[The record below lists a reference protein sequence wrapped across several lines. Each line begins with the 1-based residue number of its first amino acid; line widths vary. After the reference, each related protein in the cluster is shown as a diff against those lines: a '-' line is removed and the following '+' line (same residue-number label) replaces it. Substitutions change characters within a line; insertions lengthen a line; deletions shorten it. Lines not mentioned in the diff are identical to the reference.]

1 MRISIIGVG
10 DVEYH
15 FQRLLGMSK
24 EEFTRHIDG
33 IGEVLAQSGIDIVIT
48 PDMGSPLEVAK
59 VFRSKKPRGRVYGL
73 VPKSDLDFGM
83 EHILRYMDAEV
94 DGERVFDDFIDAGN
108 WYKLDVSKA
117 ATGDDVLL
125 LGKSLG
131 SVGEFAL
138 GFYIYKLL
146 AKKKPLV
153 KVERDDI
160 GTHIRAGKIIPFT
173 AIIYLPFVKERL
185 DYEIEAYIKKVG
197 GKIIY
202 VRDPD
207 ELRKALDLLKNEY
220 YGISQE
226 KPDLP
231 EGELL

>member
-1 MRISIIGVG
+1 
-10 DVEYH
+10 
-15 FQRLLGMSK
+15 
-24 EEFTRHIDG
+24 
-33 IGEVLAQSGIDIVIT
+33 
-48 PDMGSPLEVAK
+48 
-59 VFRSKKPRGRVYGL
+59 
-73 VPKSDLDFGM
+73 M